1 MSTGVIEKKE
11 FAMIPAARLEEARK
25 LSAVAKQSQ
34 AALIGTDDPI
44 IRTVVLAQA
53 AQLLRESITPGIMN
67 DFRALMN
74 TPLGFRTDR
83 GRNPGDKTYDDAT
96 VKDILIQAM
105 VRGLRPTGNEF
116 NIIAGNLYITKEGY
130 KRLIRDFP
138 GLTNLHIDIGTPKA
152 HGEGAIVPCKATWK
166 LHGIDQSMDCTGE
179 YSIAVKGVGVDLLV
193 GKAESKMLRRIYAR
207 LAGSDLATPEEEE
220 LISHGEAMQTELE
233 KIGFESTKGN

>member
-1 MSTGVIEKKE
+1 MSMSVIEKKD

-25 LSAVAKQSQ
+25 LSSVAKQSQ
-34 AALIGTDDPI
+34 SALLSTDDPI

-53 AQLLRESITPGIMN
+53 AQLLRESITPGIMS

-105 VRGLRPTGNEF
+105 VRGLRVTGNEF

-130 KRLIRDFP
+130 KRLIKDFP
-138 GLTNLHIDIGTPKA
+138 GLTDLHVDIGTPKA

-166 LHGIDQSMDCTGE
+166 LRGISQSMDCTGD
-179 YSIAVKGVGVDLLV
+179 YAIAVKGAGVDLLV

-220 LISHGEAMQTELE
+220 LLVQGESIQADLE
-233 KIGFESTKGN
+233 KIGFEPKG